1 MAATP
6 RRSTLP
12 AVSAAAARAPAAKAK
27 RAAYNRTYYLAH
39 RERILAKN
47 RAWSHT
53 HPERIAELRAARAGE
68 QRAEQHRATAQARP
82 T

>member
-1 MAATP
+1 M
-6 RRSTLP
+6 
-12 AVSAAAARAPAAKAK
+12 SAAEARAQAAKAK

-47 RAWSHT
+47 RAWSHP

-68 QRAEQHRATAQARP
+68 QRAEPNRARAQARP